1 MIVQN
6 NQALLSLCYE
16 DVNYHNLVIRN
27 KSEVRKN
34 SYKQKNKYFYVLK
47 NLDTGSFIAEIFTSF
62 YDKTDFWAR
71 INIFLNLQ
79 LVDIY
84 FHHQYDGQFLT
95 S

>member
-27 KSEVRKN
+27 KSEVGK
-34 SYKQKNKYFYVLK
+34 SIYKQNNAYFYVLK
-47 NLDTGSFIAEIFTSF
+47 NLDTGSFIAEIVTSF
-62 YDKTDFWAR
+62 YEKTDFWTR

-84 FHHQYDGQFLT
+84 FHYQYDGQFLT

>member
-1 MIVQN
+1 M
-6 NQALLSLCYE
+6 
-16 DVNYHNLVIRN
+16 IRN
-27 KSEVRKN
+27 ESEVRK
-34 SYKQKNKYFYVLK
+34 SIYKQKNTYFYVLK
-47 NLDTGSFIAEIFTSF
+47 NLDTGSFIAEIVTSF

-95 S
+95 SLQEEKIVVHVP

>member
-1 MIVQN
+1 MI
-6 NQALLSLCYE
+6 
-16 DVNYHNLVIRN
+16 RK
-27 KSEVRKN
+27 KSEVGKSIYN
-34 SYKQKNKYFYVLK
+34 QKNAYYHVLK
-47 NLDTGSFIAEIFTSF
+47 NLDTGCFIAEIFTLFS
-62 YDKTDFWAR
+62 DKTDFSAR